1 MTAALGRPQRKAPL
15 SSLLAV
21 MACTVGTPV
30 PIGHLSPALCP
41 PLPALASPKTTVS
54 HLEDAEGPETCS
66 HSIHL

>member
-21 MACTVGTPV
+21 MTCTVGTPV
-30 PIGHLSPALCP
+30 PIGHLSPALYP

-54 HLEDAEGPETCS
+54 HFEDA
-66 HSIHL
+66 